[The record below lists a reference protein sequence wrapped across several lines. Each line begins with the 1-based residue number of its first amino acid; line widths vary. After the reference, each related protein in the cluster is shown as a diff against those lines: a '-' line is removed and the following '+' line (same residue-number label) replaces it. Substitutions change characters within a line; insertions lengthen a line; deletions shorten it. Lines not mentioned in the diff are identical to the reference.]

1 MKTDTQQRL
10 EGWHKQAE
18 AHAAEQERAAAK
30 LLHDA
35 EELKRKEIANGRLA
49 MVALVGCFAQAI
61 STGTGPVD
69 NLFTHLADPGHNNI
83 FG

>member
-1 MKTDTQQRL
+1 MCIRDS
-10 EGWHKQAE
+10 
-18 AHAAEQERAAAK
+18 
-30 LLHDA
+30 
-35 EELKRKEIANGRLA
+35 A
-49 MVALVGCFAQAI
+49 MVAMVGCFAQAI